1 LNNSGPANPGKS
13 PNAADDFVTVA
24 KVFKPQGRK
33 GEVAAG
39 LFTDFPKLFAS
50 RKRLFALD
58 AHGHRRELE
67 LEDHWPHKG
76 HVILKFKGIDSISD
90 AEALA
95 GCEIQIPRSER
106 AALQGDAVYVSDL
119 IGCTVYDSGRE
130 VGRIENV
137 QFGAGEAPLL
147 VVKGAKEYLVPFAGE
162 YLEKI
167 LPEQKRIEMKLP
179 EGMLEL
185 DAPVTAEEKQRQK
198 SK

>member
-1 LNNSGPANPGKS
+1 MNNSGQANPGKNPS
-13 PNAADDFVTVA
+13 AADDFLTVA
-24 KVFKPQGRK
+24 KVLKPQGRK

-39 LFTDFPKLFAS
+39 LFTDFPELFAS

-58 AHGHRRELE
+58 ASGHRRELE

-76 HVILKFKGIDSISD
+76 HVILKFKGIDSISA

-119 IGCTVYDSGRE
+119 IGCMVYDSGRE
-130 VGRIENV
+130 VGRIEDV

-147 VVKGAKEYLVPFAGE
+147 VVKGAKEYLVPFAGQ

-185 DAPVTAEEKQRQK
+185 DAPVTAAEKQRQR

>member
-1 LNNSGPANPGKS
+1 MNNPGPANPGKS
-13 PNAADDFVTVA
+13 PSAADDFVTVA

-39 LFTDFPKLFAS
+39 LFTDFPELFAS

-58 AHGHRRELE
+58 AGGHRRELE

-76 HVILKFKGIDSISD
+76 RVILKFKGIDSISD
-90 AEALA
+90 AETLA

-106 AALQGDAVYVSDL
+106 APLEGDAVYVSDL
-119 IGCTVYDSGRE
+119 IGCAVYDSGRL
-130 VGRIENV
+130 VGRIEDV

-147 VVKGAKEYLVPFAGE
+147 VVKGEKEFLVPFAGE

-185 DAPVTAEEKQRQK
+185 DAPLTAEEKKQQK
-198 SK
+198 PE